1 MGFISGS
8 LGVVWPWKKTIYKQ
22 NHLGELLTDSRG
34 DYIIENYERFI
45 PEFNSTETL
54 YAIVFIFVGVGIVL
68 SLEWY
73 GKRQKKLV

>member
-1 MGFISGS
+1 MNM
-8 LGVVWPWKKTIYKQ
+8 V
-22 NHLGELLTDSRG
+22 N
-34 DYIIENYERFI
+34 YIIENYERFI